1 MLGFYQE
8 LIDSNKLKVINTFYE
23 QGAGFA
29 RGSARYLFDY
39 FKKPQEKRYKLELI
53 LILVHRNDLCLAVI
67 I

>member
-23 QGAGFA
+23 QGADFA

-39 FKKPQEKRYKLELI
+39 LKSHKKEIQTRIWMYRQLNGLS
-53 LILVHRNDLCLAVI
+53 VTN
-67 I
+67 

>member
-23 QGAGFA
+23 HGAGFA

-39 FKKPQEKRYKLELI
+39 LKSHKKRDT
-53 LILVHRNDLCLAVI
+53 N
-67 I
+67 